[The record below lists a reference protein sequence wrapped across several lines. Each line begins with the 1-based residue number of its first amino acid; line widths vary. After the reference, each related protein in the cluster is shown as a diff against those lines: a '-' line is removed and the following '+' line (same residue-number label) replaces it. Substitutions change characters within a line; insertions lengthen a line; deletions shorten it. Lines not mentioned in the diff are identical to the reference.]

1 MNQITTTRLAL
12 GLALQLCSS
21 AALAQTKP
29 DPDDF
34 IQDAGAEPFIP
45 SASQEADQLLAQARK
60 LQTANKHPDAIAK
73 LLEAFSLQERADI
86 ASELGHSELLVGRY
100 ALAANHLA
108 FAVARLGASDP
119 MRSRAVKELT
129 EARKRVGTIYLALRP
144 QNAQVGIDGSE
155 TRAYAKDEPLHLMPG
170 RHAIVAKL
178 SGYED
183 AKLEVDAKAGIS
195 QDVAIAL
202 AQSGA
207 TEVEDGDDR
216 SYAWAWWLGI
226 GSTLTVGSLV
236 AGGVLLG
243 QGNGKLAD
251 ADNMLAT
258 LNHNEVDDLACQS
271 NPMACSSIDAERADG
286 DALLNASTG
295 LFITGGVLAA
305 GTVLGTILLA
315 TGDDSAQGPAASWLI
330 FPTFDTRNI
339 GITASRRW

>member
-1 MNQITTTRLAL
+1 MNQITTTRIAL

-45 SASQEADQLLAQARK
+45 SASQEADQLLAEARK

-86 ASELGHSELLVGRY
+86 ASELGHSELIVGRY

-119 MRSRAVKELT
+119 MRNRAVKELT

-144 QNAQVGIDGSE
+144 KNAQIAIDGSE
-155 TRAYAKDEPLHLMPG
+155 TRAYAKDEPIHFMPG
-170 RHAIVAKL
+170 PHVITATL
-178 SGYED
+178 SGYDE
-183 AKLEVDAKAGIS
+183 AKLEVDVKAGTS

-202 AQSGA
+202 SKSGA
-207 TEVEDGDDR
+207 PKVEGDDG

-226 GSTLTVGSLV
+226 GGTLTVGSLV

-243 QGNGKLAD
+243 QGNGRFAD
-251 ADNMLAT
+251 ADDTLAT
-258 LNHNEVDDLACQS
+258 LNHNENDDLACRS
-271 NPMACSSIDAERADG
+271 NAMACSSIDADRADG
-286 DALLNASTG
+286 DALLDASTG
-295 LFITGGVLAA
+295 LFITGGALAA
-305 GTVLGTILLA
+305 GTILGTVLLA
-315 TGDDSAQGPAASWLI
+315 TGGESPQDSASSWLI
-330 FPTFDTRNI
+330 VPTFDTRNI